1 MATEIINELNTSEQ
15 YQISDQQSPSSLY
28 EVSLLLCSVMVAYC
42 VLYGPQVIVS
52 NWIQRY
58 GFSPQRASYIVYIS
72 LIPMSIAP
80 LSYGY
85 LIGKRETSRL
95 ISSSLFLLGVVTL
108 SLAWMTDSRMML
120 IARFIQGCLLPVIMT
135 AVMSR
140 LSAQGDHRGRQ
151 LITYY
156 LCSTVIGGLFGRL
169 VMGHIT
175 DMYDDHTAWVI
186 WGGSL
191 LILSILLVI
200 HRSPMIAYNAHK
212 SSLSQLEKALN
223 LPTVI
228 PTLLC
233 GAMMFG
239 VFSAALN
246 LLPLRAL
253 ELNLGGGSSAVS
265 YRYGGYLIGA
275 IISLSARS
283 IDQALGGRGR
293 APALGMIVMSI
304 GLYWGSVE
312 TVYAPLSGMVLLLC
326 AGLFMTHPLLAAHIT
341 QISPQERG
349 LMSGLYVSSYYL
361 GGALCSSLFSGC
373 YERYGWTISLG
384 LLALFSL
391 LGALF
396 AALSLKSIRGSLRVE
411 VRG

>member
-1 MATEIINELNTSEQ
+1 M
-15 YQISDQQSPSSLY
+15 
-28 EVSLLLCSVMVAYC
+28 
-42 VLYGPQVIVS
+42 
-52 NWIQRY
+52 
-58 GFSPQRASYIVYIS
+58 
-72 LIPMSIAP
+72 
-80 LSYGY
+80 
-85 LIGKRETSRL
+85 
-95 ISSSLFLLGVVTL
+95 
-108 SLAWMTDSRMML
+108 
-120 IARFIQGCLLPVIMT
+120 
-135 AVMSR
+135 
-140 LSAQGDHRGRQ
+140 
-151 LITYY
+151 
-156 LCSTVIGGLFGRL
+156 
-169 VMGHIT
+169 
-175 DMYDDHTAWVI
+175 
-186 WGGSL
+186 
-191 LILSILLVI
+191 
-200 HRSPMIAYNAHK
+200 
-212 SSLSQLEKALN
+212 
-223 LPTVI
+223 
-228 PTLLC
+228 
-233 GAMMFG
+233 
-239 VFSAALN
+239 
-246 LLPLRAL
+246 

-265 YRYGGYLIGA
+265 HRYGGYLIGA

-384 LLALFSL
+384 LLALLSL